1 VRVDHSINSKLQL
14 MGHYIHD
21 AATQSFALPL
31 WSGDSFPTVGST
43 FVNPAWSGVVRLA
56 QTVSPTLL
64 NETAFNFNRNVL
76 TISPTGIYQKPSGWT
91 AGSIYSGN
99 NALNRLPDVSF
110 GAPYNVTWSA
120 AIYPWTD
127 SAMDYQVR
135 DDVSWQKGKHNFK
148 FGAGWMRFA
157 NNQQIEAET
166 QGAYQFS
173 TPAYSGDSYINFL
186 LGEASSYNQLQ
197 NMTTFHWLTNTYS
210 FYANDDWRITPRLTL
225 NLGVRYDAYPHAFE
239 KNNQVSNFIP
249 SSYSSTLAPIFNPD
263 GSLDSSGPGFST
275 PPGSSIPFYLNGIR
289 EAGTN
294 GFPRGLVQNHYGTVG
309 PRIGFALDVFGDGK
323 TAVRGGAGI
332 FYERVQGNDV
342 TNADTNP
349 PFASQPSVQNIYFS
363 NPLKSALSG
372 LTASTVTFPLSLTSL
387 AYNYNVPATLQYSFG
402 VQQQLAPSIVSIIQY
417 VGSAG
422 YHQDDNRDINTL
434 ALNSP
439 FRQGVAN
446 GTYNANLAVQYPGF
460 AGITQE
466 EVATNSSYQ
475 ALQAEL
481 RMQPKNGLFLQLS
494 YTWSH
499 EIDIVSGDLGSVSNP
514 FDLKYDRGSGTLD
527 RRNIFSANYIYTLP
541 FYRTSGR
548 QWERQLLGGWEV
560 SGITVA
566 ESGSPANVTYSP
578 DTLGLGGGTTN
589 RPNLVGSA
597 RGPKAQRQW
606 FNSAVFSAPL
616 APWLGGPNQGFGNA
630 GKDAVVGPGLFNT
643 NLSVFKTFPISRDAR
658 TSIQLRAESFNAFNH
673 TEFQNIDTGFTD
685 STFGQVTS
693 TYDPRVL
700 QFGGKF
706 LF

>member
-1 VRVDHSINSKLQL
+1 
-14 MGHYIHD
+14 
-21 AATQSFALPL
+21 
-31 WSGDSFPTVGST
+31 
-43 FVNPAWSGVVRLA
+43 
-56 QTVSPTLL
+56 
-64 NETAFNFNRNVL
+64 
-76 TISPTGIYQKPSGWT
+76 
-91 AGSIYSGN
+91 
-99 NALNRLPDVSF
+99 
-110 GAPYNVTWSA
+110 
-120 AIYPWTD
+120 
-127 SAMDYQVR
+127 
-135 DDVSWQKGKHNFK
+135 
-148 FGAGWMRFA
+148 
-157 NNQQIEAET
+157 
-166 QGAYQFS
+166 
-173 TPAYSGDSYINFL
+173 
-186 LGEASSYNQLQ
+186 
-197 NMTTFHWLTNTYS
+197 
-210 FYANDDWRITPRLTL
+210 
-225 NLGVRYDAYPHAFE
+225 
-239 KNNQVSNFIP
+239 
-249 SSYSSTLAPIFNPD
+249 
-263 GSLDSSGPGFST
+263 
-275 PPGSSIPFYLNGIR
+275 
-289 EAGTN
+289 
-294 GFPRGLVQNHYGTVG
+294 
-309 PRIGFALDVFGDGK
+309 
-323 TAVRGGAGI
+323 
-332 FYERVQGNDV
+332 
-342 TNADTNP
+342 
-349 PFASQPSVQNIYFS
+349 
-363 NPLKSALSG
+363 
-372 LTASTVTFPLSLTSL
+372 
-387 AYNYNVPATLQYSFG
+387 
-402 VQQQLAPSIVSIIQY
+402 
-417 VGSAG
+417 
-422 YHQDDNRDINTL
+422 
-434 ALNSP
+434 
-439 FRQGVAN
+439 VAN